1 MGVHELAEI
10 ELVADDDQ
18 MVVSGG
24 GFEHRDI
31 KLSSDPDD
39 LFSDE
44 LELKI
49 IETAHV
55 PGGMDGGDTI
65 PVRELVLPFNLYD
78 LGDGIEATISRFRK
92 MWRPGRSIE
101 WRVTTQHSGLR
112 WLHLKRSAGIKFS
125 PKQDWNLDGYVRATV
140 TATALQPMY
149 EAPPT
154 EVLLTNPSSGSNTL
168 WAPAWNPT
176 DQKCWPEW
184 SLKPTATGA
193 VFTFADFSFGNEQ
206 EIDVTWTP
214 GQHAARMIKTPDNDP
229 YPRIKVLWSVMSD
242 PVMDTYVAADLSNAS
257 GQMGGVEPLYWI
269 PPYTGSEDE
278 PVLLPVTING
288 PAGAQAKLTLRR
300 FWSAESGLE

>member
-1 MGVHELAEI
+1 MGVLELAEI
-10 ELVADDDQ
+10 ELVADDDS

-24 GFEHRDI
+24 GFDIRHI

-49 IETAHV
+49 IETAYA
-55 PGGMDGGDTI
+55 PGGMDGGNTY

-78 LGDGIEATISRFRK
+78 TGQGIEATISRFRK

-101 WRVTTQHSGLR
+101 WRVTTHLSGLR
-112 WLHLKRSAGIKFS
+112 WLHLRRSAGIKFS
-125 PKQDWNLDGYVRATV
+125 PKQDWNLDGCVRATV
-140 TATALQPMY
+140 TATALQPNY
-149 EAPPT
+149 ESPPM
-154 EVLLTNPSSGSNTL
+154 EVLLTNPTSGTNTL

-184 SLKPTATGA
+184 SLKPGSSATK
-193 VFTFADFSFGNEQ
+193 FSFADFSFGNEQ

-214 GQHAARMIKTPDNDP
+214 GQHANRMIVTDP
-229 YPRIKVLWSVMSD
+229 ISTMWSVMSD
-242 PVMDTYVAADLSNAS
+242 PVMDTYVASDLSNAS

-269 PPYTGSEDE
+269 PPYTGSPED
-278 PVLLPVTING
+278 PVLLPVTITG